1 MTERDL
7 HSEAPLDSEGPASTE
22 SAPTAQTATGD
33 SADEQETPETGPVPP
48 EFDGPIIGGRG
59 ICKTF
64 GSTEALAGFEIEV
77 GEGEIH
83 GFLGPNG
90 AGKTTFLRI
99 LLGLAQRDE
108 GVLTVMGLDPW
119 QDSVQLHRFLAYVP
133 GDLELW
139 PQLTGGETIDLLLR
153 MRKVVPTR
161 RDELVERFE
170 LDPSKKVRTYSKGNR
185 QKVVLIAAL
194 AADVPLY
201 LMDEPTDGLD
211 PLMAQAFRDCV
222 TERRAE
228 GATILLSSHIMSE
241 VEAIA
246 DRITLIRNGRT
257 VESGSLTELRHL
269 SRMQIT
275 ATTARPVAG
284 LADNPHVHDYVIE
297 GDRLTCDVGPAGLP
311 AVLAAVQSAGPL
323 TLDCRPPSLEEV
335 FLRHYGADSRDV
347 SSSGEG
353 GSGGDESRGD
363 DADDPEPVISLRDRD
378 RDRRPGDPQSAGDT
392 FFGDLPDR
400 VPS

>member
-1 MTERDL
+1 MTERHPD
-7 HSEAPLDSEGPASTE
+7 SEASLGVDDSDRTGTDPQVADLEDTQPEPEPEPEADPGP
-22 SAPTAQTATGD
+22 Q
-33 SADEQETPETGPVPP
+33 PP
-48 EFDGPIIGGRG
+48 EFDGPIIAGRG
-59 ICKTF
+59 ICKAF
-64 GSTEALAGFEIEV
+64 GSTHALDGFEIEV
-77 GEGEIH
+77 GEGQIH

-119 QDSVQLHRFLAYVP
+119 QDSVRLHRFMSYVP
-133 GDLELW
+133 GDVELW

-153 MRKVVPTR
+153 MREVAPTR

-185 QKVVLIAAL
+185 QKVVLVAAL

-211 PLMAQAFRDCV
+211 PLMAQVFRDCV
-222 TERRAE
+222 TERRDE
-228 GATILLSSHIMSE
+228 GATVLLSSHIMSE

-246 DRITLIRNGRT
+246 DRVTLIRNGRA
-257 VESGSLTELRHL
+257 VESGSLAELRHL

-275 ATTARPVAG
+275 ATTARPVSG
-284 LADNPHVHDYVIE
+284 LADNPHVHDYSVE
-297 GDRLTCDVGPAGLP
+297 GDRLICDVGPAGLP
-311 AVLAAVQSAGPL
+311 AVLAAVQAAGAV

-335 FLRHYGADSRDV
+335 FLRHYGGDAPHDSTAGAA
-347 SSSGEG
+347 SGRS
-353 GSGGDESRGD
+353 GSGGDDARGD
-363 DADDPEPVISLRDRD
+363 DSDDPEPVISLRDRD
-378 RDRRPGDPQSAGDT
+378 RHL
-392 FFGDLPDR
+392 DLGGER
-400 VPS
+400 IGS